1 MKKAITIGKIRTVMY
16 KSAKILGDLK
26 AIKTNKI
33 AQRVSNRLLSKFS
46 GRIIHNLTGRIMKLF
61 K

>member
-16 KSAKILGDLK
+16 KSAKFLGDLN
-26 AIKTNKI
+26 AIKTNTI
-33 AQRVSNRLLSKFS
+33 AQRASNRVLGKFS
-46 GRIIHNLTGRIMKLF
+46 GRIIPNVTDRIMKLF